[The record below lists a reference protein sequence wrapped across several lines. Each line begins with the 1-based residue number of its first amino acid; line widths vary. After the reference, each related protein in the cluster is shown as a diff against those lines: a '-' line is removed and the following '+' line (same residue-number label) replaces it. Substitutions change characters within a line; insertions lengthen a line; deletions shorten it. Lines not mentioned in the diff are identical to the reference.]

1 MRYTRHIPAVA
12 LRDSVDHLWC
22 IADGPRHPAERILP
36 TGTTEL
42 VVNVGADAIVVTNS
56 QGAQRLSS
64 TVLAGPYTTPFDI
77 DARMHTAMVG
87 VHFKPGGAR
96 TVLGLSPPELL
107 DTHLDLR
114 ALWNGAAD
122 AVHAEICEA
131 QSDTERIA
139 VMEAALLT
147 LAATRVTLTPEVAF
161 AVDAL
166 DAGAPHPPIAAL
178 AREVGFSHRRL
189 VQLFT
194 QQVGMPPK
202 RFAQV
207 RRFRRAHHHVVSAQS
222 PPHWPVFALAHGY
235 ADQSHM
241 IREFRRFSG
250 LTPLEHFSGRNLMS
264 KDDHLA
270 LRH

>member
-1 MRYTRHIPAVA
+1 MRYTRHTPAVA

-22 IADGPRHPAERILP
+22 IADGPRHSAERILP

-42 VVNVGADAIVVTNS
+42 VVNLGADTIAVTNN
-56 QGAQRLSS
+56 QGCQRFSG

-96 TVLGLSPPELL
+96 TVLGFSPPDLL
-107 DTHLDLR
+107 DSHVDLH

-122 AVHAEICEA
+122 TIRAELCEA
-131 QSDTERIA
+131 GSDAERFAIL
-139 VMEAALLT
+139 ESALLALPANRT
-147 LAATRVTLTPEVAF
+147 TLTPEVAF
-161 AVDAL
+161 TVDAL
-166 DAGAPHPPIAAL
+166 GYGTPHPPIAAL

-194 QQVGMPPK
+194 QQVGVPPK
-202 RFAQV
+202 RFARV
-207 RRFRRAHHHVVSAQS
+207 RRFRHAHHHVMSAQS
-222 PPHWPVFALAHGY
+222 LPHWPGFALAHGY

-250 LTPLEHFSGRNLMS
+250 LTPVQHFRGRNLMS

-270 LRH
+270 LRQ